1 MIKSLSIERFK
12 SIRRLQIDC
21 RRINLFI
28 GEPNTGKSNILE
40 AVGFLSWCGRLN
52 APLKDYVRIQQ
63 AQNLF
68 YDGLVDDPI
77 RIETQGEPTCAVTV
91 AFEQDKFMVRS
102 EGENQT
108 GINIDYQG
116 NAGRRNKPLD
126 GLQNIKTYRYRPLEK
141 FENPDVSALACPSGN
156 NLVSLIQGSKVL
168 RDRVQSYF
176 EDCGLR
182 VYVKPHEKVIEIVKQ
197 GDGIL
202 IGYPYLLSSD
212 TLQRMV
218 FFSAAMETNKGA
230 TLVFEEPEAHAFPY
244 YTKQMGEEIGLETD
258 NQYFIATH
266 NPYLLTAI
274 LEKADKADVAVFVTY
289 FRDFETRV
297 KPLTEDQLSEMLG
310 GDPFYMSQRFVEE
323 SGE

>member
-1 MIKSLSIERFK
+1 MIRVLSIERFK
-12 SIRRLQIDC
+12 SVRRLQINC

-40 AVGFLSWCGRLN
+40 ALGFLSWCGRLN

-68 YDGLVDDPI
+68 YDGLVDDPV
-77 RIETQGEPTCAVTV
+77 RIETQGEPACVATV
-91 AFEQDKFMVRS
+91 AFEQDKFHVGM
-102 EGENQT
+102 EGDKQKK
-108 GINIDYQG
+108 IRIDYNGRHRG
-116 NAGRRNKPLD
+116 NKLEGLD
-126 GLQNIKTYRYRPLEK
+126 SIKAYRYRPLEK

-156 NLVSLIQGSKVL
+156 NLVSLIQGSKTL

-176 EDCGLR
+176 EDYGLR

-218 FFSAAMETNKGA
+218 FFAAAMETNKGA

-274 LEKADKADVAVFVTY
+274 LEKADKTDVAVFVTY
-289 FRDFETRV
+289 FREFETRV
-297 KPLTEDQLSEMLG
+297 KQLTEDQLSEMLG

-323 SGE
+323 AQ

>member
-1 MIKSLSIERFK
+1 MIKALSIERFK
-12 SIRRLQIDC
+12 SIRRLQINC

-40 AVGFLSWCGRLN
+40 ALGFLSWCGRLN

-68 YDGLVDDPI
+68 YDGLVDDPV
-77 RIETQGEPTCAVTV
+77 RIETQGEPACVATV
-91 AFEQDKFMVRS
+91 VFENDKFLVRG
-102 EGENQT
+102 EGENQ
-108 GINIDYQG
+108 GKISINYQG
-116 NAGRRNKPLD
+116 GHGGKRIEGLD
-126 GLQNIKTYRYRPLEK
+126 SIKAYRYRPLEK

-156 NLVSLIQGSKVL
+156 NLVSLIQGSKTL
-168 RDRVQSYF
+168 RDRAQSYF
-176 EDCGLR
+176 EDYGLR

-218 FFSAAMETNKGA
+218 FFTSAMETNKGA

-258 NQYFIATH
+258 NQYFISTH
-266 NPYLLTAI
+266 NPYLLCAI
-274 LEKADKADVAVFVTY
+274 LEKADMTDVAVFVTY

-297 KPLTEDQLSEMLG
+297 KQLTEVQLSEMLG

-323 SGE
+323 AQ